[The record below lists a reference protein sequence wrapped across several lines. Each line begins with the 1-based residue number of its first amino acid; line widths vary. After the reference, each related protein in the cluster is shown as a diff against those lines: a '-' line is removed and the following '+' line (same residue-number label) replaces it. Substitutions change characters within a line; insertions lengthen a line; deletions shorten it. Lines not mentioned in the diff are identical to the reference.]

1 MSQAAH
7 SPFEGKTIVVSG
19 ASSGLGRAISVHL
32 ARKGANLVLIGRNR
46 ARLEETAGSVA
57 TGRCRVLELDLTRYD
72 DIVPAIG
79 EMCASA
85 GRIYG
90 LCHAAGTVETLQFS
104 ATTPAR
110 QESMMSVNYL
120 GGMELARAICRRDAM
135 DPGGGSVLFVSSI
148 YSVFGKPGQIA
159 YSGSKGAVVAAARAM
174 AVELARR
181 NIRVN
186 VISPGMVQTEMV
198 EKSFAG
204 LSTGQVDA
212 LRATHPLGFGSPEE
226 VAHAAAFLLLPESR
240 WITGINLI
248 VDGGCSAGR

>member
-1 MSQAAH
+1 
-7 SPFEGKTIVVSG
+7 
-19 ASSGLGRAISVHL
+19 
-32 ARKGANLVLIGRNR
+32 
-46 ARLEETAGSVA
+46 
-57 TGRCRVLELDLTRYD
+57 
-72 DIVPAIG
+72 
-79 EMCASA
+79 
-85 GRIYG
+85 
-90 LCHAAGTVETLQFS
+90 
-104 ATTPAR
+104 
-110 QESMMSVNYL
+110 
-120 GGMELARAICRRDAM
+120 MELARAICRRDAM